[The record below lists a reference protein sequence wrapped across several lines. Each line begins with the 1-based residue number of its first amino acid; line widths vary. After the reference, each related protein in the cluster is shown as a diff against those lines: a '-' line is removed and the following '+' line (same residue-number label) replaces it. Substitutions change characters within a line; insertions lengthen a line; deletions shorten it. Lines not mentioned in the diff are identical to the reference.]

1 MLCQL
6 LAATSGR
13 RSPDTS
19 GVSPTVVEG
28 LAPHLHPERRGGA
41 LAAALAPF
49 LLPSGCFLSL
59 PPPGL
64 VGSPL
69 ASPSCCSG
77 ADPTLRP
84 LPPFPE
90 PSSGGSASG
99 LRLAGLPL
107 LDLQVDLLPTL
118 SPAPACRSG
127 GILKSALVVITVIS
141 NFCPEDFY
149 LFFLR

>member
-28 LAPHLHPERRGGA
+28 LAPHLHLERRGGA
-41 LAAALAPF
+41 LAAALASF
-49 LLPSGCFLSL
+49 LLLDAFCSCL
-59 PPPGL
+59 PL
-64 VGSPL
+64 VWWGSPL